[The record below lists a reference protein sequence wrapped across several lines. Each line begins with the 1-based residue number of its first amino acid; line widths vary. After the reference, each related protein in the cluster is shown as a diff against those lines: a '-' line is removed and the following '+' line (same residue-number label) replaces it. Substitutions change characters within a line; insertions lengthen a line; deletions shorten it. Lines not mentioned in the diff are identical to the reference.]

1 MPPSP
6 AWNES
11 PSRRTGAPQEK
22 PVPAF
27 GPHNGVVTDLRLAL
41 CQSASSGDPQVNL
54 DKGLAVC
61 SRAAEEGADIAI
73 LPEMWQTGYAR
84 CPDDEAGR
92 VRWQE
97 MAIARHD
104 PWVSAFRKAASD
116 LIGDGD
122 F

>member
-1 MPPSP
+1 M
-6 AWNES
+6 
-11 PSRRTGAPQEK
+11 
-22 PVPAF
+22 PAF
-27 GPHNGVVTDLRLAL
+27 GPHNGVVTDLGLAL

-73 LPEMWQTGYAR
+73 LPEMWQTGYTR

-104 PWVSAFRKAASD
+104 PWVSAFRMAASD
-116 LIGDGD
+116 LNLAILATFWSGGLVPLGTPPY
-122 F
+122 